1 MNRKVK
7 FLISWILIITL
18 FATMMFSASAV
29 QAPPDTTKIVSALQN
44 IEQIKQDIGLAD
56 VDFEELS
63 VAEPIYTYVYT
74 ADGFVQN
81 NILYPLKENGI
92 LVAWAVP
99 LEDGQTTDFQI
110 TTLLVEEVNT
120 VLTENMAFALV
131 YDYANCYLYDGSTYH
146 LLKQNSLVV
155 EGRSVLQPGA
165 DSLPD
170 AYLQLTDINAS
181 TDLAYTSPV
190 MTRVQTYYSC
200 PVSFVSQ
207 LTVPESQI
215 CWAASIACI
224 VNYKKET
231 SLSAVRVAQ
240 DYFGTSV
247 YDDFNQGLAPGKE
260 ESILRWDYF
269 LWYTNK
275 NQVPSDGVISHN
287 IREDFPIFASF
298 RVSNGGG
305 HAVVICGIDTIK
317 GYIKIMDPEIGFC
330 SATVSSSGYQY
341 YRSDVGLTL
350 TLIQATCRYWST

>member
-1 MNRKVK
+1 
-7 FLISWILIITL
+7 
-18 FATMMFSASAV
+18 MMFSASAV

-110 TTLLVEEVNT
+110 TAVLVDEVNT
-120 VLTENMAFALV
+120 VLTENMAFALI

-170 AYLQLTDINAS
+170 AYLQLTSINAS
-181 TDLAYTSPV
+181 TDLVYTPPV

-200 PVSFVSQ
+200 PVSVVLQ
-207 LTVPESQI
+207 TAVAESRI

-224 VNYKKET
+224 VNYKKDT

-240 DYFGTSV
+240 DYFETSV
-247 YDDFNQGLAPGKE
+247 YDDFNQGLDPGKE

-269 LWYTNK
+269 LWYTHK
-275 NQVPSDGVISHN
+275 GQAPSDGVISRN
-287 IREDFPIFASF
+287 IREDYPIYGIF
-298 RVSNGGG
+298 RVSNGNL
-305 HAVVICGIDTIK
+305 HAGVISGIDIVKGTIK
-317 GYIKIMDPEIGFC
+317 VMDPEVGFC
-330 SATVSSSGYQY
+330 GGTATSSGYQY
-341 YRSDVGLTL
+341 PRTDIGETCR
-350 TLIQATCRYWST
+350 LIQATCRYWST